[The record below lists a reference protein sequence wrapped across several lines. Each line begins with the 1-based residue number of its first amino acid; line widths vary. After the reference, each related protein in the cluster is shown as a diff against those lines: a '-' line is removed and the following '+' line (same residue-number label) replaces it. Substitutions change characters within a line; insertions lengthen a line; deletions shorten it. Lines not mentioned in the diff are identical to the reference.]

1 MRALRI
7 LAALWIAIVLQTVLA
22 PAIAV
27 LGVRPDFPL
36 LVVLLVALR
45 EGPAGGA
52 LAGFVAGLFVDLSS
66 TRMLGI
72 TSAGNSVVAFAVGTV
87 SDRIVGDSRVARAIV
102 VLFAVALR
110 DVVLALL
117 LAPVGGGFAR
127 PLLLAAVPGG
137 LYTALLSPLLLALGE
152 RMVGWRGSGRG
163 LS

>member
-7 LAALWIAIVLQTVLA
+7 LVALWIAIVLQTVLA
-22 PAIAV
+22 PAVAV

-52 LAGFVAGLFVDLSS
+52 LAGFAAGLFVDLNS

-72 TSAGNSVVAFAVGTV
+72 TSAGNAVVAFAVGSI
-87 SDRIVGDSRVARAIV
+87 SDRIVGDSRLAQAVV

-110 DVVLALL
+110 DVLLAVLM
-117 LAPVGGGFAR
+117 APVGGDFAR

-137 LYTALLSPLLLALGE
+137 LYTAALSPAVLWLGE
-152 RMVGWRGSGRG
+152 RIVGWRE
-163 LS
+163 

>member
-7 LAALWIAIVLQTVLA
+7 VIALWIAIALQTMLA
-22 PAIAV
+22 PAIAI

-36 LVVLLVALR
+36 VVVLLVALR

-52 LAGFVAGLFVDLSS
+52 LAGFAAGLFVDLNS

-72 TSAGNSVVAFAVGTV
+72 TSAGNAVIAYAVGSI
-87 SDRIVGDSRVARAIV
+87 SDRIVGDSRLAQAVV

-110 DVVLALL
+110 DVLLALL
-117 LAPVGGGFAR
+117 IAPVGGDFAR

-137 LYTALLSPLLLALGE
+137 LYTAVLSPAVLWAGE
-152 RMVGWRGSGRG
+152 RIVGWRE
-163 LS
+163 